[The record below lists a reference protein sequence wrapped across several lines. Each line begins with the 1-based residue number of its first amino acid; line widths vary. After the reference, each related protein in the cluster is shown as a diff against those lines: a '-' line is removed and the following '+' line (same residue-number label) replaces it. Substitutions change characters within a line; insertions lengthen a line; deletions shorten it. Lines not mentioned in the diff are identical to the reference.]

1 MLYFTGSDRFNV
13 HMRKLALQ
21 NGFTL
26 NEYSLRR
33 IDEEGNPVGKTIPV
47 KSERE
52 IFEKIGID
60 YTPPEERNFL

>member
-1 MLYFTGSDRFNV
+1 
-13 HMRKLALQ
+13 MRKLALQ